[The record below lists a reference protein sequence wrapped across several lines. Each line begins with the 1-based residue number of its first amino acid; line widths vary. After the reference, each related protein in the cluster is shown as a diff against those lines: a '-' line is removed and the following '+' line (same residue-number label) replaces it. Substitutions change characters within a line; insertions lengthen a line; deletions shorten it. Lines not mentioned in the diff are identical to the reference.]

1 MKQLRIILLACVVLI
16 LPGCSNQ
23 QKSLTH
29 EVALTADLIKNIKDE
44 NLEET
49 IIEHIHIKMNEDFSN
64 QEDVVRNLSNG
75 QRAVYVTWIV
85 EAEVNNGGFN
95 QFYYNSSGQL
105 GDLMQDSFRTIGA
118 TQFADLAGQAH
129 LVYNGI
135 KEELEKYNDG
145 TVESFSK
152 SYEGNPLN
160 DFDDKF
166 YKLYESEPLHQIKIK
181 YIRDNVSEFVTE

>member
-1 MKQLRIILLACVVLI
+1 
-16 LPGCSNQ
+16 
-23 QKSLTH
+23 
-29 EVALTADLIKNIKDE
+29 
-44 NLEET
+44 
-49 IIEHIHIKMNEDFSN
+49 
-64 QEDVVRNLSNG
+64 VVRNLSNG

-105 GDLMQDSFRTIGA
+105 GDLMQDAFKTIGA
-118 TQFADLAGQAH
+118 THFADLAGQAH
-129 LVYNGI
+129 LVYKGI
-135 KEELEKYNDG
+135 KEDLEKYNDG
-145 TVESFSK
+145 TVERFSK

-181 YIRDNVSEFVTE
+181 YIRENVSEFLTK

>member
-1 MKQLRIILLACVVLI
+1 MKQLRIILLTLFVLN
-16 LPGCSNQ
+16 LLGCSIQEKN
-23 QKSLTH
+23 LTQDDG
-29 EVALTADLIKNIKDE
+29 LTADIIKNTKDE
-44 NLEET
+44 NLEQV
-49 IIEHIHIKMNEDFSN
+49 IIDHIHTKMNEDFSN
-64 QEDVVRNLSNG
+64 EEDVVRNLSRG

-105 GDLMQDSFRTIGA
+105 ADLMVDAFKTIGA
-118 TQFADLAGQAH
+118 PQFADLAGQAH
-129 LVYNGI
+129 TVYNGI
-135 KEELEKYNDG
+135 KEDLKKYNDG

-166 YKLYESEPLHQIKIK
+166 YKLYESEPLSQVKIK
-181 YIRDNVSEFVTE
+181 YIRDNVNEFVRR